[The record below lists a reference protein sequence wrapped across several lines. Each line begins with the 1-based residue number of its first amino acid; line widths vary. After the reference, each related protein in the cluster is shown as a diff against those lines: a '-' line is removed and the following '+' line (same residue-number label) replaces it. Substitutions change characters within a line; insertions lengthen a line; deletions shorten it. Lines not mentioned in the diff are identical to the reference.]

1 MKECPR
7 ITDQMARERKISSRT
22 QARHRLERL
31 LVWVK
36 YCSPACLTLASWF
49 FCLIKCVRFYDGE
62 TRYGLQSVNEMVTQA
77 VKGVESYAPGKDDS
91 YTALLANALG
101 PVTGLYV
108 WSFIIAGV
116 LSLYL
121 LVFAIIILSG
131 DPMSVST
138 NRAKLWFK
146 TFFPGKWLVPIALIL
161 PVYPAFT
168 PYIIRYQFFKY
179 YVMDDLTV
187 IMARFNPAIAV
198 SLLCAIFLAVFFIAI
213 PFERRHR
220 MDPFYR
226 YDKED
231 LDQ

>member
-1 MKECPR
+1 
-7 ITDQMARERKISSRT
+7 MARERQISQKTRSR
-22 QARHRLERL
+22 HKLERA

-36 YCSPACLTLASWF
+36 YCSPAALTLASWF

-62 TRYGLQSVNEMVTQA
+62 TMYSLQSVNEMVTQA
-77 VKGVESYAPGKDDS
+77 IKGAASYTPGQDDS
-91 YTALLANALG
+91 YTALLANALE
-101 PVTGLYV
+101 PVTAIYV

-121 LVFAIIILSG
+121 LVFAVIILSG
-131 DPMSVST
+131 DPMAVST

-161 PVYPAFT
+161 PVYPTFM

-198 SLLCAIFLAVFFIAI
+198 TALCAIFLTVFFVAI
-213 PFERRHR
+213 PFERRHK
-220 MDPFYR
+220 MDPFCR
-226 YDKED
+226 YDIGDDE
-231 LDQ
+231 

>member
-1 MKECPR
+1 
-7 ITDQMARERKISSRT
+7 MARQRQITGKTR
-22 QARHRLERL
+22 ARHKFERA

-36 YCSPACLTLASWF
+36 YCSPAALTLASWF

-62 TRYGLQSVNEMVTQA
+62 TAYSLQSVNEMVTQA
-77 VKGVESYAPGKDDS
+77 IKGAQSYTPGVDDS
-91 YTALLANALG
+91 YTSLLANALE
-101 PVTGLYV
+101 PVTAMYV

-121 LVFAIIILSG
+121 LIFAVIILSG
-131 DPMSVST
+131 DPKAIPT

-161 PVYPAFT
+161 PVYPTFM

-198 SLLCAIFLAVFFIAI
+198 TSLCALFLAVFFIAT
-213 PFERRHR
+213 PFERRHK
-220 MDPFYR
+220 MDPFVR
-226 YDKED
+226 YDLED
-231 LDQ
+231 DE